1 VRDGQEAFLAG
12 YRQRARHAF
21 PISRVLLSL
30 SRIHFIQAES
40 AGEWAAARRLVEE
53 YAASLHV
60 DLGFQNFEDEVRR
73 LSREYGP
80 PQGVFLLAAR
90 GDEWLGCVGLRRIDE
105 SVCEMKRLYVAP
117 AGRGQ
122 GLGRALAEAII
133 DRAKELGYK
142 RMVLDTLPFMKDA
155 QALYASLGFE
165 PIPAYRFNPIA
176 GSAFLELKL

>member
-1 VRDGQEAFLAG
+1 LTLPRIRLA
-12 YRQRARHAF
+12 A
-21 PISRVLLSL
+21 
-30 SRIHFIQAES
+30 AES
-40 AGEWAAARRLVEE
+40 ADEWAAARRLVEE
-53 YAASLHV
+53 YAASLDV
-60 DLGFQNFEDEVRR
+60 DLGFQDFESEVRH
-73 LSREYGP
+73 LPREYGP
-80 PQGVFLLAAR
+80 PQGVFFLAAR

-122 GLGRALAEAII
+122 GLGRSLAEAII
-133 DRAKELGYK
+133 GRAKDLGYE

-155 QALYASLGFE
+155 QALYASLGFV